1 MEIEKFTFGNTAIA
15 VVVGDMASRNPLLRK
30 HAQRINDKYA
40 TLSHSVSLGIEWKFF
55 GALLRRHFKEQVER
69 SFTGVE
75 KSHLLNFLASK
86 SRQFEKHVT
95 SVEKRKHE
103 RANQKTH

>member
-1 MEIEKFTFGNTAIA
+1 MSGKAFTFGNSKIAIVIA
-15 VVVGDMASRNPLLRK
+15 DMASRNPRLRK

-40 TLSHSVSLGIEWKFF
+40 ILSRSLCLDAEWKFV
-55 GALLRRHFKEQVER
+55 GALFRRHFKEEIER

-86 SRQFEKHVT
+86 SRQFEKHI
-95 SVEKRKHE
+95 SSIDKRKNE
-103 RANQKTH
+103 RLNQQAY